1 MSHEIIIAKYKKRD
15 AAPFISRPYR
25 DAMVY
30 DEVIE
35 DKATILKR
43 VNDNKVVRDILV
55 KCVGNPDGG
64 NYRIITGN
72 ELDDITQLLA
82 NARDTDYSAEVAL
95 FVEINKQ
102 INFETERL
110 VFRLA

>member
-25 DAMVY
+25 DTMVY

-43 VNDNKVVRDILV
+43 VNDNKVIRDILV
-55 KCVGNPDGG
+55 KCSGEPDGG
-64 NYRIITGN
+64 DYRIITWG
-72 ELDDITQLLA
+72 ELADIIQLLA
-82 NARDTDYSAEVAL
+82 NARDADHAAEVAL
-95 FVEINKQ
+95 FVEINEQ
-102 INFETERL
+102 TNFEVERL
-110 VFRLA
+110 VFRLT